1 MRKYDP
7 PKDSD
12 KKDYALAAAKA
23 GVGSIPV
30 AGAALNELFAILVT
44 PSLEKRKSEWMKE
57 VGQGLRDIESRLSSL
72 EYLKSKEGF
81 VDIAVE
87 ASRIAISTSQKEIRG
102 ALKNAVLNA
111 ALAGSV
117 NESKQKLFLHFL
129 DTFTEWHIRFLKLFD
144 DPESYMREHR
154 ITLGNLYMGGITNL
168 LDAAFPQLKGEE
180 EFSEA
185 IWNDIYSRKLF
196 NTSSIHGTMSA
207 SGITARRTSKLGRE
221 FLQFIESPIQS
232 E

>member
-1 MRKYDP
+1 MEKYVP

-23 GVGSIPV
+23 AVGSIPV
-30 AGAALNELFAILVT
+30 AGAALNELLSILVT
-44 PSLEKRKSEWMKE
+44 PSLDKRKSEWMEE
-57 VGQGLRDIESRLSSL
+57 VGQGLRDIESKLSSL
-72 EYLKSKEGF
+72 AELQSKESF

-87 ASRIAISTSQKEIRG
+87 ASRIAISTSQEEIRN

-111 ALAGSV
+111 AVSESV
-117 NESKQKLFLHFL
+117 DEAKQKLFLHFL

-185 IWNDIYSRKLF
+185 IWNDIYSRKIF
-196 NTSSIHGTMSA
+196 NTSSIHGTMSM
-207 SGITARRTSKLGRE
+207 SGIVSKRTTNLGKE
-221 FLQFIESPIQS
+221 FLVFIS
-232 E
+232 